1 MLKVNVNFEKD
12 AVSPKN
18 KNGAMLLEINMEKG
32 KKAKTNR
39 KKLNL
44 SLSIDVSMS
53 MAEALVKQKYN
64 YQNPARI
71 FAGDQLNNF
80 FIANNQFVKEVP
92 AINNVTKLAQ
102 AKKMAIKIVEELQD
116 GDILSL
122 TTFSE
127 VGKVIQ
133 EAKVINE
140 TNKALILSKIN
151 SLAVEGNTNLYDGWE
166 LSARELAK
174 YVSNKT
180 LNRVILLTDG
190 VVNKG
195 LRGQEITSRV
205 EAMTKANIQTT
216 TFGIGEGF
224 QEDLL
229 SDIAEKGEGNFFF
242 VEKDEDF
249 SAMLNIEM
257 SGLTDATL
265 TNVEVLIKSD
275 NAIFKQLNGFKEDSN
290 IIKLPNLRGSKKTE
304 LILEFELFDK
314 VSFAKKKTKGFTKIN
329 LGAVEISGLDVN
341 GNKVTYKEE
350 VSIQQVSDEDWS
362 LLAANGDIVLKK
374 VMLNVALEQQKAS
387 DLILKGRVNEA
398 RTLMASSV
406 QMLKDDYG
414 TSEIATAMANNI
426 EESLLKDNNAMS
438 KSIRSTSYSSR
449 YGFSNELDEKLN

>member
-1 MLKVNVNFEKD
+1 M
-12 AVSPKN
+12 
-18 KNGAMLLEINMEKG
+18 
-32 KKAKTNR
+32 
-39 KKLNL
+39 
-44 SLSIDVSMS
+44 
-53 MAEALVKQKYN
+53 
-64 YQNPARI
+64 
-71 FAGDQLNNF
+71 
-80 FIANNQFVKEVP
+80 
-92 AINNVTKLAQ
+92 
-102 AKKMAIKIVEELQD
+102 
-116 GDILSL
+116 
-122 TTFSE
+122 
-127 VGKVIQ
+127 
-133 EAKVINE
+133 
-140 TNKALILSKIN
+140 
-151 SLAVEGNTNLYDGWE
+151 
-166 LSARELAK
+166 
-174 YVSNKT
+174 
-180 LNRVILLTDG
+180 
-190 VVNKG
+190 
-195 LRGQEITSRV
+195 RGQEITSRV

-414 TSEIATAMANNI
+414 TSEIAKAMANNI